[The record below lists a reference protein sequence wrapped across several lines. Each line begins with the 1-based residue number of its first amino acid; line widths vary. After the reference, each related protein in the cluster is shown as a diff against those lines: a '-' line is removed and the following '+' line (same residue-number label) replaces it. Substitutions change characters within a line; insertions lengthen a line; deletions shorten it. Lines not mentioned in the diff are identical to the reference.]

1 MGNLFAYSGLTTKV
15 KAMKSHLIQNSQYE
29 EMVSLDSVSS
39 SMDYLKKLPSYA
51 PVFSGDNSGELHRA
65 AIEERLLQAEYA
77 DFSKLYR
84 FSNLTQ
90 RKFLDLYFIYYEIG
104 LLKRCLRCIIGHRP
118 LDLNLSRFQDFFER
132 HSRLDLLKLSSSQS
146 LEEFT
151 ANLSGSSYYPFLL
164 QLSRSE
170 HAAMFDYEMGLDMI
184 YFKTMWK
191 IKEKHLKSK
200 ERDIIAQCFGN
211 RIDTLNIQWIYRSLC
226 YYHMSARQI
235 RDLMIPIF
243 YRLNAEQIKKM
254 AESGSLEEFFSALKT
269 TYYGNLKLSSQT
281 LKPDLE
287 KLTSQ
292 ILHRAYHLT
301 AMREPY
307 SIASINSYLY
317 AKDVEIHRI
326 IMIIE
331 CIRYGLEPNEI
342 LDRLTYVT

>member
-15 KAMKSHLIQNSQYE
+15 RAMKSHLIQKSQYE
-29 EMVSLDSVSS
+29 EMAMLDSVSS
-39 SMDYLKKLPSYA
+39 SVDYLKKLPSYE
-51 PVFSGDNSGELHRA
+51 PVFFNADPGKLHRA

-90 RKFLDLYFIYYEIG
+90 RKFLDLYFIYYEIA
-104 LLKRCLRCIIGHRP
+104 LLKRCLRCIIGRQS
-118 LDLNLSRFQDFFER
+118 LDLELSRFQDFFER
-132 HSRLDLLKLSSSQS
+132 HSRLNLIKLSSSQN

-151 ANLSGSSYYPFLL
+151 ANLSGSPYYTLLL

-170 HAAMFDYEMGLDMI
+170 NATMFDYEMSLDLI

-191 IKEKHLKSK
+191 TKEKQLKSK
-200 ERDIIAQCFGN
+200 EQDIIAQCFGN
-211 RIDTLNIQWIYRSLC
+211 HIDMLNIQWIYRSLH

-235 RDLMIPIF
+235 CSLLIPIS
-243 YRLNAEQIKKM
+243 YRLKAEQARKL
-254 AESGSLEEFFSALKT
+254 AESDSLEEFFSTLKT
-269 TYYGNLKLSSQT
+269 TYYGNLKLSGQNSD
-281 LKPDLE
+281 PDLE
-287 KLTSQ
+287 KLASQ
-292 ILHRAYHLT
+292 VLNRAYHLT

-331 CIRYGLEPNEI
+331 CIRYGLEPNQI
-342 LDRLTYVT
+342 LDSLIHVM